1 MVPKPPD
8 TKGNTLNVEC
18 KVAIA
23 PLSIVTA
30 TESGVEEFWHGDN
43 ETSILKE
50 ALD

>member
-1 MVPKPPD
+1 VVPKPPD